1 MRILFVINELGFM
14 DPQGI
19 AYLSGV
25 ARDLGHE
32 RFLCILQ
39 QHNITK
45 RISEVK
51 PDVIAYSLN
60 SCEADN
66 VFKIHKE
73 KVKPTGIFSIMGG
86 AHPTFYPDTIEESGA
101 DAYCIGEGELT
112 FAELL
117 PALEK
122 GLYIDDIQNIRTAR
136 KRNPLRHLA
145 DLDTLPIPDR
155 DLVLGNTFLADFPR
169 KTFFTSRGC
178 PFNCTYCNNPVLRKM
193 YQGKG
198 KWCRRFS
205 VDRVIRDI
213 KNVQAKYKLNFVKF
227 DDDIFAMK
235 ADSWLEELSDK
246 YSKEVGLP
254 FNCLIRAEHASE
266 SVLRLLAKAGCYSIV
281 TSVDSSCERIRRE
294 VLKRS
299 MSPVSNDEIVES
311 LLRIRKHNINVQ
323 ANYIMGIPTST
334 EQDEIDN
341 IRINK
346 AGGIVYANYTTLAP
360 FHGTEIWQYCN
371 NLELYSGKSIPKS
384 LMKPS
389 LLKGFSQRQ
398 RRVQRN
404 VLLLGAYGCFLPNW
418 LIKPFVKIITYIPPN
433 PIFII
438 LYSLIKSRQI
448 RTKIYPLKTNFYN
461 RIKIDL
467 RALINDI
474 KQVRP

>member
-14 DPQGI
+14 DPMGI

-39 QHNITK
+39 QHDITK
-45 RISEVK
+45 RIGEVK

-86 AHPTFYPDTIEESGA
+86 PHPTFYPDTIEESGA
-101 DAYCIGEGELT
+101 DAYCIGEGELA

-117 PALEK
+117 QALEK
-122 GLYIDDIQNIRTAR
+122 GLCIDDIQSIFTIK
-136 KRNPLRHLA
+136 KRNSLRNLA
-145 DLDTLPIPDR
+145 DLDTLTIPDR

-178 PFNCTYCNNPVLRKM
+178 PFSCTYCLNHAFRKM
-193 YQGKG
+193 YKGKG

-205 VDRVIRDI
+205 VDRIIREI
-213 KNVQAKYKLNFVKF
+213 KDVRAKYKLEFVKF
-227 DDDIFAMK
+227 DDDIFALK
-235 ADSWLEELSDK
+235 ADSWLEEFSDK
-246 YSKEVGLP
+246 YPKEIGLP
-254 FNCLIRAEHASE
+254 FNCLIRLENASD
-266 SVLRLLAKAGCYSIV
+266 VMLKLLAKAGCYSIA

-294 VLKRS
+294 VIKRS
-299 MSPVSNDEIVES
+299 MSKSNGELIES
-311 LLRIRKHNINVQ
+311 LLRIRRQNINVLV
-323 ANYIMGIPTST
+323 NYITAIPTST
-334 EQDEIDN
+334 EKDEIDT
-341 IRINK
+341 IRISK
-346 AGGIVYANYTTLAP
+346 GGRVAYANYTTLVP
-360 FHGTEIWQYCN
+360 FHGTEIWQYCK
-371 NLELYSGKSIPKS
+371 NLKLYDGEAIPKS
-384 LMKPS
+384 LVKPS

-398 RRVQRN
+398 RRIQRN
-404 VLLLGAYGCFLPNW
+404 VLLLGAYASIMPNW
-418 LIKPFVKIITYIPPN
+418 LIKPFVKIITYMPPN

-438 LYSLIKSRQI
+438 LYSLLRSWQVG
-448 RTKIYPLKTNFYN
+448 TKIYPSKANFYN
-461 RIKIDL
+461 RRKIDL
-467 RALINDI
+467 RALINEI